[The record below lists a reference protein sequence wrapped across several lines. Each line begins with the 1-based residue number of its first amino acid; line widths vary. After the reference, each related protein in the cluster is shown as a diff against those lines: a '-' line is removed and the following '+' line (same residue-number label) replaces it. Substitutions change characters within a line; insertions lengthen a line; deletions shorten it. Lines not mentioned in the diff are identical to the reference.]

1 MWLIYDIF
9 SSVKVISTLRKG
21 RETLLTLLEAFVY
34 DPLVDWTGNMMCL
47 MNPLHLDFM
56 FLLHSGTI
64 EGGYAGAVY
73 GGGGQGDAAP
83 LSKLSKHDMERE
95 ISRSLFS
102 SRVAEMK
109 QVSRT
114 ERVL

>member
-1 MWLIYDIF
+1 MLGTPELEILI
-9 SSVKVISTLRKG
+9 VHC
-21 RETLLTLLEAFVY
+21 LT
-34 DPLVDWTGNMMCL
+34 
-47 MNPLHLDFM
+47 
-56 FLLHSGTI
+56 GTI

-95 ISRSLFS
+95 ISKSLLS

-109 QVSRT
+109 QVR
-114 ERVL
+114 RRRL